1 MSQPSLINILAN
13 LSATDSWHDF
23 HSDIKG
29 IQYII
34 EKNEGVYCSGLPKG
48 VTDLGR
54 FSDEDN
60 TLNSVVNQINGA
72 KIENFGVRFPQ
83 SMGMGVG
90 VYKGAQIP
98 KFTIGTINENKY
110 SVTSLVVA
118 SGSKKSEAGKSYL
131 EAGEFV
137 TGLGIEDKCAII
149 VDAAAVSILTILKS
163 GPTLK
168 QEMYYVLTPEVVND
182 PAGKTGVDNDVFD
195 GKNGIKLI
203 PCEPNCPESF
213 NYNYSYADEI
223 NSGDKLKNLSVNPY
237 DKFFSAYNFQ
247 LSEVQRNRKGK
258 KTVYTT
264 NLLIKS
270 NDKSMPITEDVKDS
284 KTKNN
289 ITFLK
294 SILVSTINALNGK
307 KDLKKNNF
315 LFNAKFQ
322 QKRSGDWLQVLVCL
336 ILKSRKLKQYAA
348 PGKAPGDQSIEDK
361 ITKVYFVTHDRV
373 ALAFALLLGVQCIYT
388 HAKTKSCYIF
398 KAASPEALELESST
412 LLGTRISEL
421 GNMLIIL
428 SAVKDN
434 FVSVQER
441 QYTLYNSFKQTK
453 IISFCENQIL
463 TTIPGKYPQLFVDGA
478 PFNSSDF
485 NQFTAETFEICLLY
499 DYLLLNYPDLKFQYE
514 ELTTKIDQLTDR
526 ITQLLAD
533 INKRRTAKKNPQTAS
548 VIVGEKESD
557 MKKCISD
564 YESILACASTLETT
578 LDKYVTQ
585 KDPST
590 IIGNIENTILSFQKT
605 PNRKLASGWSWDNT
619 STGSRVW
626 EAFKNVVGAASSKS
640 DKNAFL
646 YSLDLLP
653 VNIKNHLSTKYFQI
667 NQRVFLQPS
676 VAFLERAK
684 RNDQPITSSRLI
696 KFKSSAQGFI
706 AEVFL
711 NFGST
716 PIQPSIPAPEEV
728 LYPFTINEDYERIIK
743 DALTSA
749 DPNSILS
756 EESIVSENSQA
767 TLVNMITG
775 EEPQSADETGNLA
788 TGNFSENL
796 IQANK
801 NLNYSTSV
809 EKVGGEDEGTTI
821 TDPLAVSKTKPELLK
836 KKKVVAEIIA
846 ARTAE
851 AADAGGTE
859 LVSFRKLRSGAMQ
872 STPAAGTPQN
882 LADIA
887 ASDEEQTNSNT
898 ENTTINTDLSSLP
911 PDPAVSSALPPIP
924 PEDDNTRLSLDISS
938 IASTPPSSDAT
949 IVVEPNSRRIDADF
963 ETSIKDATYTL
974 VNAILLYKNDPGA
987 IARLKAIID
996 PILRKIEPDTAIFT
1010 QTLEDSGDL
1019 ESAETSSVSSSTAAS
1034 GSETSSVAGPEPE
1047 PAPPAPAPAPGPVKR
1062 RGKKGGVP
1070 LFTIESEKRTAL
1082 AELFDRLNLTSP
1094 DSQSISLSETGNM
1107 LKDINYMFHPLFPIY
1122 MIAES
1127 LNEIV
1132 GNDNVEDSL
1141 DYDLYLNYFNFL
1153 RKMRE
1158 ELVEVY
1164 SSKTPMDVAMG
1175 FMIGA
1180 GLKEFLFTTNIDS
1193 LNVDLEGGAAQVPSL
1208 NNMEVAKVSNSNEG
1222 IIGDGEEMV
1231 GVAKGKNGEEDL
1243 SESSS
1248 SSSSS
1253 VPDNSY
1259 CVRVIG
1265 MPKEEFLPIS
1275 ILTGVFKDFITGSVI
1290 RSEEEIEN
1298 GKIILKST
1306 IFKNYIKNID
1316 IPSIF
1321 RVDADTTQPI
1331 ESFKQ
1336 KCMIFLLETGN
1347 IIISERGGTPIQIP
1361 VPISSEE
1368 VVTSQ
1373 VDVGMGF
1380 EKEEPEM
1387 TKDSYSDLGMG
1398 VGMREGLPA
1407 AGAGGSKKRRAKKN
1421 KRTIK
1426 QNRKTKRKVTKFYR
1440 DKIKKYTRKHKKTA
1454 L

>member
-60 TLNSVVNQINGA
+60 TLNSVVNKINGGE
-72 KIENFGVRFPQ
+72 INNFGLRFPEP
-83 SMGMGVG
+83 MGV
-90 VYKGAQIP
+90 YRGAQKP
-98 KFTIGTINENKY
+98 KFTIDTINNNKY

-118 SGSKKSEAGKSYL
+118 KGSKSKGSKDYL

-137 TGLGIEDKCAII
+137 TGLGIENECAII

-163 GPTLK
+163 GPTLLQK
-168 QEMYYVLTPEVVND
+168 MYYVLTPEVVND
-182 PAGKTGVDNDVFD
+182 PAGKTGVDNDVFT
-195 GKNGIKLI
+195 GTKGINLI

-223 NSGDKLKNLSVNPY
+223 KNGEQLKNLSVNPY

-258 KTVYTT
+258 KTAYTT

-336 ILKSRKLKQYAA
+336 ILKSRRLKQYAA

-398 KAASPEALELESST
+398 KAASSEALEDESRI
-412 LLGTRISEL
+412 LLDNRVSEL
-421 GNMLIIL
+421 NKMRTIL
-428 SAVKDN
+428 YAIKNN
-434 FVSVQER
+434 FDPIQKR
-441 QYTLYNSFKQTK
+441 QYNLYNSFKQTK

-463 TTIPGKYPQLFVDGA
+463 TTIPGKYPQLFVGSV

-499 DYLLLNYPDLKFQYE
+499 DYLLLNYPDLRFQYE
-514 ELTTKIDQLTDR
+514 ELTTKIDPLTDK
-526 ITQLLAD
+526 ISQLLAD
-533 INKRRTAKKNPQTAS
+533 IDKQRIAKKPKSAV
-548 VIVGEKESD
+548 VIITEKESA
-557 MKKCISD
+557 MKKCTSD
-564 YESILACASTLETT
+564 YESILASASTLETT

-585 KDPST
+585 KNPST

-619 STGSRVW
+619 SSGNRVW
-626 EAFKNVVGAASSKS
+626 EAFKNVVGVASSKS

-653 VNIKNHLSTKYFQI
+653 VNIKQHLSSKYFQM
-667 NQRVFLQPS
+667 NQRIFLDPS
-676 VAFLERAK
+676 VIIQEKVRK
-684 RNDQPITSSRLI
+684 DNINISSLRLVR
-696 KFKSSAQGFI
+696 FKSSVEGFI

-716 PIQPSIPAPEEV
+716 PIEPSIPAPAV
-728 LYPFTINEDYERIIK
+728 VVDPFTKNADYEIIIK
-743 DALTSA
+743 NALSSA
-749 DPNSILS
+749 DANNILS
-756 EESIVSENSQA
+756 EVSIISENSQA
-767 TLVNMITG
+767 TLVNIVTG
-775 EEPQSADETGNLA
+775 EEPEGASIKGNLA
-788 TGNFSENL
+788 TENFSENL

-809 EKVGGEDEGTTI
+809 EKNVDENSGTTI
-821 TDPLAVSKTKPELLK
+821 TDPIAISKTKPELLK
-836 KKKVVAEIIA
+836 KKKVVDEVIA

-851 AADAGGTE
+851 AAEAAEAGGPQQA
-859 LVSFRKLRSGAMQ
+859 SFRKLRNRSIQVSSGV
-872 STPAAGTPQN
+872 PTPQS
-882 LADIA
+882 LADID
-887 ASDEEQTNSNT
+887 ASAEEQTNSST
-898 ENTTINTDLSSLP
+898 EEITINTSLSSLP
-911 PDPAVSSALPPIP
+911 PDTPVLSALPPTP
-924 PEDDNTRLSLDISS
+924 PEDDNTRVSLDISS
-938 IASTPPSSDAT
+938 IASTPSAT

-974 VNAILLYKNDPGA
+974 VNAILLYKDDPVA
-987 IARLKAIID
+987 MARLKAIID
-996 PILRKIEPDTAIFT
+996 PILQEIEGPNTAVFS
-1010 QTLEDSGDL
+1010 QRLEDL
-1019 ESAETSSVSSSTAAS
+1019 ASAETSS
-1034 GSETSSVAGPEPE
+1034 GSETSSGGSSKLAPEI
-1047 PAPPAPAPAPGPVKR
+1047 KI
-1062 RGKKGGVP
+1062 KGGAP

-1082 AELFDRLNLTSP
+1082 AELFNRLNLIPS
-1094 DSQSISLSETGNM
+1094 DSQSISLSETDDM

-1141 DYDLYLNYFNFL
+1141 DYDLYINYFIFL
-1153 RKMRE
+1153 NTMRN
-1158 ELVEVY
+1158 ELIEVY
-1164 SSKTPMDVAMG
+1164 ASKTPTDVAMG

-1193 LNVDLEGGAAQVPSL
+1193 LNVDLEGGLSQVPGL
-1208 NNMEVAKVSNSNEG
+1208 NNMEVTKVDDSNEG
-1222 IIGDGEEMV
+1222 IIGDKEEMV
-1231 GVAKGKNGEEDL
+1231 GLAKGKNGEEDL

-1248 SSSSS
+1248 STP
-1253 VPDNSY
+1253 VLDNSY
-1259 CVRVIG
+1259 CERVIG
-1265 MPKEEFLPIS
+1265 MPKEYFLPIS
-1275 ILTGVFKDFITGSVI
+1275 ILTGVFKDFITGNVI
-1290 RSEEEIEN
+1290 RTKEEIEN
-1298 GKIILKST
+1298 GKIILEST
-1306 IFKNYIKNID
+1306 IFKNYIKNVN
-1316 IPSIF
+1316 IPFIF
-1321 RVDADTTQPI
+1321 GIDADTSQSI
-1331 ESFKQ
+1331 GSFKQ
-1336 KCMIFLLETGN
+1336 KCMVFLLETGN

-1361 VPISSEE
+1361 VLISSEE
-1368 VVTSQ
+1368 VASSH
-1373 VDVGMGF
+1373 VDLGMGF

-1387 TKDSYSDLGMG
+1387 TKSFYPDLGMG
-1398 VGMREGLPA
+1398 MGMEKRLDP

-1440 DKIKKYTRKHKKTA
+1440 DKIKKYTRKHKKTT